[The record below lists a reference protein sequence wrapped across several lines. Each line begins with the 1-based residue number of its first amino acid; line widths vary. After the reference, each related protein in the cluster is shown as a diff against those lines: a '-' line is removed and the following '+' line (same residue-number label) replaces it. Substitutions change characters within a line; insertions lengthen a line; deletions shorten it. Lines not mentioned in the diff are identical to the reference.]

1 MVLVVSGSPDD
12 GDDGGGSGD
21 DNDDSNLDMLIGTD
35 HEHQCL

>member
-1 MVLVVSGSPDD
+1 MVLVVSGSPND

-21 DNDDSNLDMLIGTD
+21 DNDGSNLDMLIGTD